1 MQVALFRGVFF
12 PDRGLGLRAEQSDY
26 KIEQERLFNLN
37 RENNRLKINRD
48 SWDYNKR
55 FNICVIGA
63 VEKKGEVEKVMA

>member
-1 MQVALFRGVFF
+1 MGSI
-12 PDRGLGLRAEQSDY
+12 AEWTGQGKESSDY

-63 VEKKGEVEKVMA
+63 LEKKGKVEKVMA